1 MGRWLAKLAAIQ
13 GLESIRANLSRAAGE
28 LALKWLASKESL
40 PDHSGDVAW
49 LRSELDGLDESVI
62 EMLEDHIDCNPDVQ
76 AGYVLPGMI
85 VRMPAAVV
93 LR

>member
-1 MGRWLAKLAAIQ
+1 M
-13 GLESIRANLSRAAGE
+13 
-28 LALKWLASKESL
+28 
-40 PDHSGDVAW
+40 DHSGDVAW
-49 LRSELDGLDESVI
+49 LRAELDGLDESAI

>member
-1 MGRWLAKLAAIQ
+1 MAELSDDQ
-13 GLESIRANLSRAAGE
+13 SLESIKANLSRAAGE
-28 LALKWLASKESL
+28 LALKFLASKESL
-40 PDHSGDVAW
+40 SDHSGDVAW
-49 LRSELDGLDESVI
+49 LRSELDGLDESEI

-93 LR
+93 LK